1 MKNLLTLSLAFVLI
15 SLMIIGCSSTPSGP
29 EDVAKEFISR
39 IEKGDNSA
47 LDLMAPELIE
57 MLGKEKMEKG
67 IQESSEK
74 IKKNGGVK
82 SVEISD
88 KEIKDNEATMN
99 VKTNYGN
106 GTSETEKMKLVNKDG
121 KWLITIAK

>member
-1 MKNLLTLSLAFVLI
+1 MKNIATILFSTILFTLIFV
-15 SLMIIGCSSTPSGP
+15 GCGGSPSEP
-29 EDVAKEFISR
+29 EDVAKEFLSR
-39 IEKGDNSA
+39 VEKGDNSA

-74 IKKNGGVK
+74 MKKNGGVK
-82 SVEISD
+82 SIKISD
-88 KEIKDNEATMN
+88 KEVKDNEATMN
-99 VKTNYGN
+99 VTTNYGN
-106 GTSETEKMKLVNKDG
+106 GTSETEKMKLINKDG

>member
-1 MKNLLTLSLAFVLI
+1 MKNIVTILFSTILFTLIFT
-15 SLMIIGCSSTPSGP
+15 GCGGSPSEP
-29 EDVAKEFISR
+29 EDVAKEFLSR
-39 IEKGDNSA
+39 VEKGDNSA

-74 IKKNGGVK
+74 MKKNGGVK

-88 KEIKDNEATMN
+88 KEVKDNEATMN
-99 VKTNYGN
+99 VTTNYGN
-106 GTSETEKMKLVNKDG
+106 GTSETEKMKLINKDG

>member
-1 MKNLLTLSLAFVLI
+1 MKNIVTILFSTILFTLIFT
-15 SLMIIGCSSTPSGP
+15 GCGGPPSEP
-29 EDVAKEFISR
+29 EDVAKEFLSR
-39 IEKGDNSA
+39 VEKGDNSA

-74 IKKNGGVK
+74 MKKNGGVK
-82 SVEISD
+82 SIEISD
-88 KEIKDNEATMN
+88 KEVKDNEATMN
-99 VKTNYGN
+99 VTTNYGN
-106 GTSETEKMKLVNKDG
+106 GTSETEKMKLINKDG